1 MKQKKGLIILL
12 IILFVLCAVYLGLKS
27 YNEKQDKKAEE
38 KAKAD
43 IVQVV
48 QVKEPVEVTYSADD
62 GSSMSFVKEDGKWK
76 FKDDSETALVQDT
89 VQNIVDTVSD
99 VQAEKE
105 IKDPDPLESYG
116 LDSPSYTITVTGED
130 GTTETIYIGDGA
142 DSDYYM
148 TVGEK
153 DHVYIVSADLPNA
166 LEFDKDNLK
175 KEENASSDESTTDTE
190 STDSG
195 SDTEDSGNT
204 AAE

>member
-43 IVQVV
+43 TVQVV

-153 DHVYIVSADLPNA
+153 DHVYIVSADLPNV

-175 KEENASSDESTTDTE
+175 KEENTSSDESTTDTE